1 VKQILSFWAQSV
13 GLNTLALSVLTLV
26 LVSCAVNPVTG
37 ERQLSLVSAEQEL
50 AIGAQHYQPSQQ
62 AQGGRY
68 LVDPDLNVY
77 VNQVTQRLAEAS
89 DRPGLPYEVVVLNNG
104 TPNAWALPGG
114 KMAINRGLLV
124 ELEDE
129 AQLASVMGHEIVHA
143 AARHGASQQTR
154 NILLQSGMLA
164 AGLAADQ
171 ANSNYSSM
179 AMGALSVG
187 AGAWQAQ
194 YSRSHELEAD
204 RYGIEYMARA
214 GYDPQAAVELQ
225 ETFVKLSQNRRSGWL
240 DGLFAS
246 HPPSQERVEANRELA
261 AQYSGG
267 VRNKAAF
274 DRAIRQLRQDQPAY
288 DNYEAAQKAAADKDL
303 DKAMRLV
310 DQAINHQPRETL
322 FWELKG
328 RLLMEQGQNEDALV
342 VLNHSV
348 ELNPEFFRPLAL
360 RGLAHK
366 RLNNLDEA
374 QRDLEASQAL
384 LPTQLTS
391 FHLGELAQARGDRGA
406 AIRHYQQAAQGG
418 GQLGQAAQ
426 ERLQQLGIRN

>member
-1 VKQILSFWAQSV
+1 MKQIRSLWAGSLCLGV
-13 GLNTLALSVLTLV
+13 LALGLV
-26 LVSCAVNPVTG
+26 GCAVNPVTG

-77 VNQVTQRLAEAS
+77 VNEVTQRLAEVS

-171 ANSNYSSM
+171 ANSNYSSL
-179 AMGALSVG
+179 AMGALSAG
-187 AGAWQAQ
+187 AGAWQAK
-194 YSRSHELEAD
+194 YSRDHEREAD

-214 GYDPQAAVELQ
+214 GYDPEAAVELQ
-225 ETFVKLSQNRRSGWL
+225 ETFVKLSENRRSDWL
-240 DGLFAS
+240 NGLFSS

-261 AQYSGG
+261 AQYDGDM
-267 VRNKAAF
+267 RNKARF
-274 DRAIRQLRQDQPAY
+274 ERAIRQLRRDQPAY
-288 DNYEAAQKAAADKDL
+288 DNYEAAQKAAANKEV
-303 DKAMRLV
+303 DKAMSLV
-310 DQAINHQPRETL
+310 EEAITRQPREAL
-322 FWELKG
+322 FWELQG
-328 RLLMEQGQNEDALV
+328 RLLMERGEQQQALA
-342 VLNHSV
+342 VLNRAV
-348 ELNPEFFRPLAL
+348 EINPEFFRPLAL
-360 RGLAHK
+360 RGLTHK
-366 RLNNLDEA
+366 RLDNFDQA
-374 QRDLEASQAL
+374 RRDLEASQAL
-384 LPTQLTS
+384 LPTQLAS
-391 FHLGELAQARGDRGA
+391 FHLGELAQTRGDRQS

-426 ERLQQLGIRN
+426 ERLQQMSGG

>member
-1 VKQILSFWAQSV
+1 MKQIRSLWAGSLCLGV
-13 GLNTLALSVLTLV
+13 LALGLV
-26 LVSCAVNPVTG
+26 GCAVNPVTG

-77 VNQVTQRLAEAS
+77 VNEVTQRLAEES

-124 ELEDE
+124 KLEDE
-129 AQLASVMGHEIVHA
+129 AQLASVMAHEIVHA

-171 ANSNYSSM
+171 TNSNYGSL

-187 AGAWQAQ
+187 AGAWQAS
-194 YSRSHELEAD
+194 YSRNHELEAD
-204 RYGIEYMARA
+204 RFGIEYMARA
-214 GYDPQAAVELQ
+214 GYDPEAAVELQ
-225 ETFVKLSQNRRSGWL
+225 QTFVKLSENRRSGWVN
-240 DGLFAS
+240 GLFAS

-267 VRNKAAF
+267 KRNKAVF
-274 DRAIRQLRQDQPAY
+274 ERAIRQLRRDQPAY
-288 DNYEAAQKAAADKDL
+288 DSYEAAQKAAANNEL
-303 DKAMRLV
+303 DEALRLV
-310 DQAINHQPRETL
+310 EEAINRQRRETL

-328 RLLMEQGQNEDALV
+328 RLLMEKGQEQRALV
-342 VLNHSV
+342 ALNRSV
-348 ELNPEFFRPLAL
+348 AANPEFFRPRAL

-366 RLNNLDEA
+366 RLGNLDQA
-374 QRDLEASQAL
+374 QRDLEASQTL

-391 FHLGELAQARGDRGA
+391 FHLGELAQAQGDRQT

-418 GQLGQAAQ
+418 GEMGQVAQ
-426 ERLQQLGIRN
+426 ERLQQMTRQ

>member
-1 VKQILSFWAQSV
+1 MKQILSPLARPV
-13 GLNTLALSVLTLV
+13 GLRILSLSALILGLV
-26 LVSCAVNPVTG
+26 GCAVNPVTG
-37 ERQLSLVSAEQEL
+37 ARQLSLVSAEQEL
-50 AIGAQHYQPSQQ
+50 AIGAQNYQPSQQ
-62 AQGGRY
+62 SQGGRY

-77 VNQVTQRLAEAS
+77 VNEVTRRLAEIS

-129 AQLASVMGHEIVHA
+129 AQLAAVMGHEIVHA

-154 NILLQSGMLA
+154 GILMQSGMLV
-164 AGLAADQ
+164 AGIAADQ
-171 ANSNYSSM
+171 TNSNYSSM
-179 AMGALSVG
+179 AMGALSAG

-214 GYDPQAAVELQ
+214 GYDPEAAVELQ
-225 ETFVKLSQNRRSGWL
+225 ETFVKLSENRRSDWL
-240 DGLFAS
+240 NGLFAS

-267 VRNKAAF
+267 MRNKSVF
-274 DRAIRQLRQDQPAY
+274 ERATRQLRRDQPAY
-288 DNYEAAQKAAADKDL
+288 DNYEAAQKAAANNEL
-303 DKAMRLV
+303 DKAMALV
-310 DQAINHQPRETL
+310 GEAIKRQPREAL
-322 FWELKG
+322 FWELQG
-328 RLLMEQGQNEDALV
+328 RLLMEQGQEQQALA
-342 VLNHSV
+342 VLNRAV
-348 ELNPEFFRPLAL
+348 ETNPEFFRPLAL

-366 RLNNLDEA
+366 RLGNFNEA
-374 QRDLEASQAL
+374 QRDLEASQAI
-384 LPTQLTS
+384 LPTQLAS
-391 FHLGELAQARGDRGA
+391 FHLGELAEARGDRQS
-406 AIRHYQQAAQGG
+406 AIRHYQQTVQGG

-426 ERLQQLGIRN
+426 ERLQQISSGY